1 MVLEGGE
8 WRFDEPEQGID
19 GQSTQGGRG
28 GILLVIGEHAVA
40 DSAEIGVYVQL
51 YGLLDLLGF
60 QPAGLGRRFQ
70 RPRFGLFPIDLA
82 GRLSL
87 FSVHRR
93 RSENDRIDRAVAWG
107 REGKGLDGV
116 RARIEANVGWRIVD
130 IVRIGGRIHVVG
142 PNLLGPVGQAR
153 VGVDEE
159 RQIGPILHEG
169 LVVGLLVDDVADP
182 LGLAMSSTAMALQ
195 LMREKGMNRSES
207 GQLGF
212 SVLLF
217 QDLAVIPAL
226 ALVPLLAGSAD
237 EHFDWMKIGMKVLAF
252 VGMLIGG
259 RYLLRP
265 VFRFIAASG
274 VREVFTAATLLLVLG
289 SALFM
294 DALGL
299 SMALGTFIAGVLLAE
314 SEYRHELETAIDP
327 FKGLL
332 LGLFFIS
339 VGMSLNLGV
348 LYTHL
353 LWVVI
358 SVVVLVAVKILVL
371 YLLARLYGV
380 RSSERMQF
388 AGVLSQGGEFAFV
401 LFSTASS
408 QRLFQ
413 GDQMALLLVTV
424 TLSMMTTPLLMKLV
438 DKWLSRQFNG
448 PEEED
453 EKPWVNDDKPQVI
466 VVGFGRFGQVIGRL
480 LMANKMRITVLERD
494 ISAVNLMRK
503 YGYKVYYGDATQV
516 DLLRSAGAEAAESI
530 VITCN
535 EPEDTMKLVEICQ
548 QHFPHLHILAR
559 ARGRVEAHELLQ
571 AGVTQ
576 FSRETFSSALELGRK
591 TLVTLGMHPHQ
602 AQRAQLHF
610 RRLDMRMLREL
621 IPMHADTVQ
630 ISRAREARRELEE
643 IFQREM
649 QQERRQLDGWDEFE

>member
-1 MVLEGGE
+1 MEGSDLLLAGVLFLLAAVVAVPLASRLGIGAVLGYLLAGIAIGPWGLGFISDVDEILHFSELGVVFLMFIIGLELNPAKLWQLRRSIFGVGAAQVIGSSVILGGLLMLAQFS
-8 WRFDEPEQGID
+8 WQAAVV
-19 GQSTQGGRG
+19 G
-28 GILLVIGEHAVA
+28 GI
-40 DSAEIGVYVQL
+40 
-51 YGLLDLLGF
+51 
-60 QPAGLGRRFQ
+60 
-70 RPRFGLFPIDLA
+70 
-82 GRLSL
+82 
-87 FSVHRR
+87 
-93 RSENDRIDRAVAWG
+93 
-107 REGKGLDGV
+107 
-116 RARIEANVGWRIVD
+116 
-130 IVRIGGRIHVVG
+130 
-142 PNLLGPVGQAR
+142 
-153 VGVDEE
+153 
-159 RQIGPILHEG
+159 
-169 LVVGLLVDDVADP
+169 
-182 LGLAMSSTAMALQ
+182 GLAMSSTAMALQ
-195 LMREKGMNRSES
+195 LMRDKGMNRNET

-217 QDLAVIPAL
+217 QALAVIPAR
-226 ALVPLLAGSAD
+226 ALIPLVAGSGD

-252 VGMLIGG
+252 GGMLVGG

-314 SEYRHELETAIDP
+314 SEYRHELEIAIDP

-339 VGMSLNLGV
+339 VGMALNLGV
-348 LYTHL
+348 LYTHILAVL
-353 LWVVI
+353 LG
-358 SVVVLVAVKILVL
+358 VAVLIAVKMLVL
-371 YLLARLYGV
+371 YVLARVYGL
-380 RSSERMQF
+380 RHPERAQL

-413 GDQMALLLVTV
+413 HDQMALLLVTV
-424 TLSMMTTPLLMKLV
+424 TLSMMTTPLLMKLI
-438 DKWLSRQFNG
+438 DKRLSRRLNA
-448 PEEED
+448 PED
-453 EKPWVNDDKPQVI
+453 EHEAPWVDDDKPQVI

-480 LMANKMRITVLERD
+480 LMANKMRVTVLERD

-516 DLLRSAGAEAAESI
+516 ELLRSAGAEAAESI

-535 EPEDTMKLVEICQ
+535 EPEDTMKLVQICQ

-576 FSRETFSSALELGRK
+576 FTRETFSSALELGRK

-610 RRLDMRMLREL
+610 RRLDMMMLREL
-621 IPMHADTVQ
+621 MPVHTDTVQ
-630 ISRAREARRELEE
+630 ISRVREARRELEE

>member
-1 MVLEGGE
+1 MLGYLLAGIAIGPWGLGFISDVDEILHFSELGVVFLMFIIGLELNPSKLWQLRRSIFGVGAAQVLLSAALLAGLLMLTDFA
-8 WRFDEPEQGID
+8 WQAAVV
-19 GQSTQGGRG
+19 G
-28 GILLVIGEHAVA
+28 GI
-40 DSAEIGVYVQL
+40 
-51 YGLLDLLGF
+51 GF
-60 QPAGLGRRFQ
+60 
-70 RPRFGLFPIDLA
+70 
-82 GRLSL
+82 
-87 FSVHRR
+87 
-93 RSENDRIDRAVAWG
+93 
-107 REGKGLDGV
+107 
-116 RARIEANVGWRIVD
+116 
-130 IVRIGGRIHVVG
+130 
-142 PNLLGPVGQAR
+142 
-153 VGVDEE
+153 
-159 RQIGPILHEG
+159 
-169 LVVGLLVDDVADP
+169 
-182 LGLAMSSTAMALQ
+182 AMSSTAMALQ

-237 EHFDWMKIGMKVLAF
+237 EHFDWMKIGMKVLEF

-413 GDQMALLLVTV
+413 GGQMA
-424 TLSMMTTPLLMKLV
+424 PLLMKLV

>member
-1 MVLEGGE
+1 MEGSNLLLAGVLFLFAAVVAVPLAARIGIGAVLGYLLAGIAIGP
-8 WRFDEPEQGID
+8 WGLGFISDVDEILHFSELGVVFLMFIIGLELNPSKLWQLRRSIFGVGAAQVLFSAAILAGLLMLTD
-19 GQSTQGGRG
+19 FSWQAATIG
-28 GILLVIGEHAVA
+28 GI
-40 DSAEIGVYVQL
+40 
-51 YGLLDLLGF
+51 
-60 QPAGLGRRFQ
+60 
-70 RPRFGLFPIDLA
+70 
-82 GRLSL
+82 
-87 FSVHRR
+87 
-93 RSENDRIDRAVAWG
+93 
-107 REGKGLDGV
+107 
-116 RARIEANVGWRIVD
+116 
-130 IVRIGGRIHVVG
+130 
-142 PNLLGPVGQAR
+142 
-153 VGVDEE
+153 
-159 RQIGPILHEG
+159 
-169 LVVGLLVDDVADP
+169 
-182 LGLAMSSTAMALQ
+182 GLAMSSTAMALQ
-195 LMREKGMNRSES
+195 LMRDKGMNRSES

-226 ALVPLLAGSAD
+226 ALVPLLAGPGD
-237 EHFDWMKIGMKVLAF
+237 DHFDWAKVSMKVLAF
-252 VGMLIGG
+252 AGMLIGG
-259 RYLLRP
+259 RFLLRP

-314 SEYRHELETAIDP
+314 SEYRHELEIAIEP

-339 VGMSLNLGV
+339 VGMALNLGV

-353 LWVVI
+353 LWVIV
-358 SVVVLVAVKILVL
+358 SVAVLVAVKTLVL
-371 YLLARLYGV
+371 YVMARISGL

-388 AGVLSQGGEFAFV
+388 ASVLSQGGEFAFV

-408 QRLFQ
+408 QKLFKD
-413 GDQMALLLVTV
+413 DQMALLLVTV

-438 DKWLSRQFNG
+438 DKLLSRRLN
-448 PEEED
+448 PADDED
-453 EKPWVNDDKPQVI
+453 EAPWVEDDKPQVI

-503 YGYKVYYGDATQV
+503 YGYKVYYGDATQLE
-516 DLLRSAGAEAAESI
+516 LLRSAGAEAAESI

-535 EPEDTMKLVEICQ
+535 DPEDTMKLVELCQ

-571 AGVTQ
+571 AGVKH

-591 TLVTLGMHPHQ
+591 ALISLGMHPHQ
-602 AQRAQLHF
+602 AQRAQMHF

-621 IPMHADTVQ
+621 MPVHTDTAQ
-630 ISRAREARRELEE
+630 ISRVREARRELEE

>member
-1 MVLEGGE
+1 MGIGAVLGYLLAGIAIGP
-8 WRFDEPEQGID
+8 WGLGFISDVDEILHFSELGVVFLMFIIGLELNPSKLWQLRRSIFGVGAAQVLLSAALLAGLLMLTD
-19 GQSTQGGRG
+19 FAWQAAVVG
-28 GILLVIGEHAVA
+28 GI
-40 DSAEIGVYVQL
+40 
-51 YGLLDLLGF
+51 GF
-60 QPAGLGRRFQ
+60 
-70 RPRFGLFPIDLA
+70 
-82 GRLSL
+82 
-87 FSVHRR
+87 
-93 RSENDRIDRAVAWG
+93 
-107 REGKGLDGV
+107 
-116 RARIEANVGWRIVD
+116 
-130 IVRIGGRIHVVG
+130 
-142 PNLLGPVGQAR
+142 
-153 VGVDEE
+153 
-159 RQIGPILHEG
+159 
-169 LVVGLLVDDVADP
+169 
-182 LGLAMSSTAMALQ
+182 AMSSTAMALQ

-237 EHFDWMKIGMKVLAF
+237 EHFDWMKIGMKVLEF

-413 GDQMALLLVTV
+413 GGQMA
-424 TLSMMTTPLLMKLV
+424 PLLMKLV

>member
-1 MVLEGGE
+1 MEGSDFLLAGVLFLFAAVAAVPLASRLGIGAVLGYLLAGIAIGP
-8 WRFDEPEQGID
+8 WGLGFISDVDEILHFSELGVVFLMFIIGLELNPSKLWQLRRSIFGVGAAQVLLSAALLAGLLMLTD
-19 GQSTQGGRG
+19 FAWQAAVVG
-28 GILLVIGEHAVA
+28 GI
-40 DSAEIGVYVQL
+40 
-51 YGLLDLLGF
+51 
-60 QPAGLGRRFQ
+60 
-70 RPRFGLFPIDLA
+70 
-82 GRLSL
+82 
-87 FSVHRR
+87 
-93 RSENDRIDRAVAWG
+93 
-107 REGKGLDGV
+107 
-116 RARIEANVGWRIVD
+116 
-130 IVRIGGRIHVVG
+130 
-142 PNLLGPVGQAR
+142 
-153 VGVDEE
+153 
-159 RQIGPILHEG
+159 
-169 LVVGLLVDDVADP
+169 
-182 LGLAMSSTAMALQ
+182 GLAMSSTAMALQ

-299 SMALGTFIAGVLLAE
+299 SMALGTFIAGV
-314 SEYRHELETAIDP
+314 
-327 FKGLL
+327 
-332 LGLFFIS
+332 
-339 VGMSLNLGV
+339 
-348 LYTHL
+348 
-353 LWVVI
+353 
-358 SVVVLVAVKILVL
+358 
-371 YLLARLYGV
+371 LLARLYGV

>member
-1 MVLEGGE
+1 MEGSNLLLAGVLFLFAAVVAVPLAARLGIGAVLGYLLAGIAIGP
-8 WRFDEPEQGID
+8 WGLGFISDVDEILHFSELGVVFLMFIIGLELNPSKLWQLRRSIFGVGAAQVLFSAAILAGLLMLTD
-19 GQSTQGGRG
+19 FSWQAATIG
-28 GILLVIGEHAVA
+28 GI
-40 DSAEIGVYVQL
+40 
-51 YGLLDLLGF
+51 
-60 QPAGLGRRFQ
+60 
-70 RPRFGLFPIDLA
+70 
-82 GRLSL
+82 
-87 FSVHRR
+87 
-93 RSENDRIDRAVAWG
+93 
-107 REGKGLDGV
+107 
-116 RARIEANVGWRIVD
+116 
-130 IVRIGGRIHVVG
+130 
-142 PNLLGPVGQAR
+142 
-153 VGVDEE
+153 
-159 RQIGPILHEG
+159 
-169 LVVGLLVDDVADP
+169 
-182 LGLAMSSTAMALQ
+182 GLAMSSTAMALQ
-195 LMREKGMNRSES
+195 LMRDKGMNRSES

-226 ALVPLLAGSAD
+226 ALVPLLAGPGD
-237 EHFDWMKIGMKVLAF
+237 DHFDWAKVSMKVLAF
-252 VGMLIGG
+252 AGMLIGG
-259 RYLLRP
+259 RFLLRP

-314 SEYRHELETAIDP
+314 SEYRHELEIAIEP

-339 VGMSLNLGV
+339 VGMALNLGV

-353 LWVVI
+353 LWVI
-358 SVVVLVAVKILVL
+358 MSVAVLVAVKTLVL
-371 YLLARLYGV
+371 YVLARISGL

-388 AGVLSQGGEFAFV
+388 ASVLSQGGEFAFV

-408 QRLFQ
+408 QKLFKD
-413 GDQMALLLVTV
+413 DQMALLLVTV

-438 DKWLSRQFNG
+438 DKLLSRRLN
-448 PEEED
+448 PADDED
-453 EKPWVNDDKPQVI
+453 EAPWVEDDKPQVI

-503 YGYKVYYGDATQV
+503 YGYKVYYGDATQLE
-516 DLLRSAGAEAAESI
+516 LLRSAGAEAAESI

-535 EPEDTMKLVEICQ
+535 DPEDTMKLVELCQ

-571 AGVTQ
+571 AGVKH

-591 TLVTLGMHPHQ
+591 ALISLGMHPHQ
-602 AQRAQLHF
+602 AQRAQMHF

-621 IPMHADTVQ
+621 MPVHTDTAQ
-630 ISRAREARRELEE
+630 ISRVREARRELEE

>member
-1 MVLEGGE
+1 MEGSDLLLAGVLFLLAAVVAVPLASRLGIGAVLGYLLAGIAIGPWGLGFISDVDEILHFSELGVVFLMFIIGLELNPAKLWQLRRSIFGVGAAQVIGSAVILGGLLMLAQFS
-8 WRFDEPEQGID
+8 WQAAVV
-19 GQSTQGGRG
+19 G
-28 GILLVIGEHAVA
+28 GI
-40 DSAEIGVYVQL
+40 
-51 YGLLDLLGF
+51 
-60 QPAGLGRRFQ
+60 
-70 RPRFGLFPIDLA
+70 
-82 GRLSL
+82 
-87 FSVHRR
+87 
-93 RSENDRIDRAVAWG
+93 
-107 REGKGLDGV
+107 
-116 RARIEANVGWRIVD
+116 
-130 IVRIGGRIHVVG
+130 
-142 PNLLGPVGQAR
+142 
-153 VGVDEE
+153 
-159 RQIGPILHEG
+159 
-169 LVVGLLVDDVADP
+169 
-182 LGLAMSSTAMALQ
+182 GLAMSSTAMALQ
-195 LMREKGMNRSES
+195 LMRDKGMNRNET

-226 ALVPLLAGSAD
+226 ALVPLLAGSGD

-252 VGMLIGG
+252 GGMLVGG

-314 SEYRHELETAIDP
+314 SEYRHELEIAIDP

-339 VGMSLNLGV
+339 VGMALNLGV
-348 LYTHL
+348 LYTHILAVL
-353 LWVVI
+353 LG
-358 SVVVLVAVKILVL
+358 VAVLIAVKMLVL
-371 YLLARLYGV
+371 YVLARVYGL
-380 RSSERMQF
+380 RHPERAQL

-413 GDQMALLLVTV
+413 HDQMALLLVTV
-424 TLSMMTTPLLMKLV
+424 TLSMMTTPLLMKLI
-438 DKWLSRQFNG
+438 DKRLSRRLNA
-448 PEEED
+448 PED
-453 EKPWVNDDKPQVI
+453 EHEAPWVDDDKPQVI

-480 LMANKMRITVLERD
+480 LMANKMRVTVLERD

-516 DLLRSAGAEAAESI
+516 ELLRSAGAEAAESI

-535 EPEDTMKLVEICQ
+535 EPEDTMKLVQICQ

-576 FSRETFSSALELGRK
+576 FTRETFSSALELGRK

-610 RRLDMRMLREL
+610 RRLDMMMLREL
-621 IPMHADTVQ
+621 MPVHTDTVQ
-630 ISRAREARRELEE
+630 ISRVREARRELEE

-649 QQERRQLDGWDEFE
+649 QHERRQLDGWDEFE